1 MAANSQQGS
10 CRNIAGICAEGNGL
24 DYISGAADASSCDKG
39 YAVADALVPQ
49 PLIYGSQSQ
58 LHRNAHVI
66 ADSCGSGSGTSPET
80 VDCDDVGAASGDSA
94 GNRGDIMDGGDL
106 DDDRLLVSGCFF

>member
-1 MAANSQQGS
+1 MAAKRQQGS

-49 PLIYGSQSQ
+49 PLEMCIRDRCTTGACIW
-58 LHRNAHVI
+58 RI
-66 ADSCGSGSGTSPET
+66 SCW
-80 VDCDDVGAASGDSA
+80 
-94 GNRGDIMDGGDL
+94 I
-106 DDDRLLVSGCFF
+106 